1 MSDLVN
7 LDTDTD
13 TAPVRQTAAQRRA
26 LPDFTDIAH
35 AAAEEFGV
43 CVRPITMASVD
54 PITGKTEYL
63 GSPCKATIASVCKPC
78 ADKARWLRITQGR
91 EGWHVESEP
100 VDLVRTPSKRQTELL
115 TARADLVTEY
125 RSARSDG
132 DDEMADAFAALVGEM
147 DQELRD
153 SGIRG
158 RLPALDP
165 KPSKRRARSTRRRQD
180 VPNLPRQKV
189 TKKTIGKIFGGKHRP
204 SMMVTL
210 TMPSYGSMNQDGGI
224 DKKGKECGDG
234 SPQDPDTYDYT
245 SAARDIVFFAALIDR
260 WIQNLRRCLGY
271 DIQYFAAVEPQRR
284 GAPHIHILLRSAI
297 SRDTLKLVT
306 AATYHQ
312 VWWPHFDP
320 ENEVYSGEILPVWDW
335 QAMTFV
341 DPDSGQPLTGWDEAL
356 DILDTVDDLRPAYT
370 VRFGERMDPGHIKG
384 HIPGNKADAAIGYVT
399 KYLTKAVS
407 EVLETDSVRTAI
419 HYDRLHAELQHTPC
433 SPKCPVWLRY
443 GIVPKGAS
451 DKTVAGKCKGKAHR
465 RDTLG
470 LPGRRVLVSRRW
482 SGKTL
487 PDHKADRIE
496 FVRQLLAS
504 VGIVKPDNPRLI
516 VRPVQ
521 PGDQN
526 APPRDHLIL
535 STIAQRKA
543 WRVEYDNALLAA
555 GPQAWKEHSA
565 IKQGGPGYDRTTR

>member
-1 MSDLVN
+1 MTNPVDLDADN
-7 LDTDTD
+7 S
-13 TAPVRQTAAQRRA
+13 APAASRQTAAQRRA
-26 LPDFTDIAH
+26 LPDFTDIAQ
-35 AAAEEFGV
+35 AAAEKFGV
-43 CVRPITMASVD
+43 CLRPITMRSINPA
-54 PITGKTEYL
+54 TGKTEYV

-78 ADKARWLRITQGR
+78 ADKARWLRMTQCR
-91 EGWHVESEP
+91 EGWHAGSEP
-100 VDLVRTPSKRQTELL
+100 VDIVREPSSEQTDLL
-115 TARADLVTEY
+115 TARADTVANHHAAVE
-125 RSARSDG
+125 DG
-132 DDEMADAFAALVGEM
+132 DQELAEGFADIVAGL

-153 SGIRG
+153 SGMRG
-158 RLPALDP
+158 PLPALDS

-180 VPNLPRQKV
+180 APNLPRQKV
-189 TKKTIGKIFGGKHRP
+189 TKKTIGRVFGGKFRP

-210 TMPSYGSMNQDGGI
+210 TMPSYGSMNQDGAV
-224 DKKGKECGDG
+224 DKEGKVCGDG
-234 SPQDPDTYDYT
+234 SPRDPESYDYT
-245 SAARDIVFFAALIDR
+245 DAARGIVFFAALFDR
-260 WIQNLRRCLGY
+260 WMQNLRRCVGY
-271 DIQYFAAVEPQRR
+271 DVQYFATVEPQRR

-297 SRDTLKLVT
+297 SRDILKLVT

-320 ENEVYSGEILPVWDW
+320 ENEVYSGDKLPVWNW

-341 DPDSGQPLTGWDEAL
+341 DPDSGRPLRGWDEAL
-356 DILDTVDDLRPAYT
+356 DILDTVDDLQPAY
-370 VRFGERMDPGHIKG
+370 VARFGERMDPGHIKG
-384 HIPGNKADAAIGYVT
+384 HIPGKKADAAIGYVT
-399 KYLTKAVS
+399 KYLTKSVA

-433 SPKCPVWLRY
+433 SPRCAVWLRY

-451 DKTVAGKCKGKAHR
+451 EKTVPGKCRGKAHR

-504 VGIVKPDNPRLI
+504 VGIVKPDTSHLI
-516 VRPVQ
+516 VRPVE
-521 PGDQN
+521 PGDHS
-526 APPRDHLIL
+526 APPRDHVIL
-535 STIAQRKA
+535 GEIARRTA
-543 WRVEYDNALLAA
+543 WRVEYDRALLAA

-565 IKQGGPGYDRTTR
+565 IKQAAA